1 MGSANTD
8 LQAQMRKAE
17 TKDITEN
24 DALTQRHKILTWKPE
39 MGKTTG
45 AHILWNNFTLSEYTK
60 DSSLTYRDY
69 YNTLILHQM
78 NT

>member
-24 DALTQRHKILTWKPE
+24 DALTQRHKILMWKPCSRKKPRE
-39 MGKTTG
+39 PT
-45 AHILWNNFTLSEYTK
+45 NSETI
-60 DSSLTYRDY
+60 SL
-69 YNTLILHQM
+69 
-78 NT
+78 